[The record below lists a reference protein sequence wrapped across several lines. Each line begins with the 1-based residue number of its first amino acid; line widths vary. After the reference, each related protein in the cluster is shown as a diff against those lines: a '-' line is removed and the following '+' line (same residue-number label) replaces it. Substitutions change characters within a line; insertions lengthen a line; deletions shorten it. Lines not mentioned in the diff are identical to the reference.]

1 MSAMK
6 LSFNTWPYASFP
18 VWLPAYPLEYTIEHI
33 AKIGYDGIEIGA
45 ASPHCYPPTTSK
57 ARREHIRD
65 VLAAN
70 NIALSSM
77 LPALSGGPGNNV
89 ASPIPEERRHTIEEY
104 KQVVE
109 LCAFWG
115 GKIVLYI
122 PGWIVWG
129 TSRPQAWEWS
139 LQALREIAAT
149 ARDHG
154 VTMVIEPTSFDSNL
168 VDTVDQAVEMAEELG
183 AENVGV
189 MFDTFHILYRREVL
203 SDYVYRAG
211 KYLKHIHISDNDRLP
226 PGRGRGDFIS
236 LIAAL
241 HEVGYSGWLAMELGF
256 DRRDIEPDKVARE
269 SIQYLKPLVEA
280 AARGELVLGVPS
292 ASRPQA
298 NAVSSGASTLSPGS
312 LNEES

>member
-1 MSAMK
+1 
-6 LSFNTWPYASFP
+6 
-18 VWLPAYPLEYTIEHI
+18 
-33 AKIGYDGIEIGA
+33 
-45 ASPHCYPPTTSK
+45 
-57 ARREHIRD
+57 

-70 NIALSSM
+70 NIVLSSM

-89 ASPIPEERRHTIEEY
+89 VSPIPEERRHTIEEY

-236 LIAAL
+236 LLAAL

-280 AARGELVLGVPS
+280 AERGELVQGVPS

-298 NAVSSGASTLSPGS
+298 NAVSSGAVTLSPGS
-312 LNEES
+312 LNQGT